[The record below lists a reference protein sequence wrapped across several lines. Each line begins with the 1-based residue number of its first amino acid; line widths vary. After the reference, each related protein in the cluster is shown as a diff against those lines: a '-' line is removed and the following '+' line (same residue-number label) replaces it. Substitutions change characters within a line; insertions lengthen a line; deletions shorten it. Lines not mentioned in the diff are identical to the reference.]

1 VSQTRGRDT
10 NSASVEIET
19 CAVTA
24 RLMVQRSDLLKFDQ
38 ARDKTISPPYFECS
52 SLQLIPNS
60 LSINNERESTL

>member
-1 VSQTRGRDT
+1 MCLKQGDAIQIWQ
-10 NSASVEIET
+10 ASRLKP

-38 ARDKTISPPYFECS
+38 ARDKTSSPPYFECS

-60 LSINNERESTL
+60 LEHQ